1 MLYGPGGCDSS
12 HWQNILLRYG
22 SHSRLLCDSIA
33 GLTRS
38 LSNSLVDWSHI
49 QALLANRLIA
59 LDKSPGVRP
68 IGIGESL
75 RRLIGKVI
83 CFLTRDDAEAV
94 CGVSQLCAG
103 LRCGAEGAIH
113 VAGDLFEAGGD
124 SHGML
129 VMDAE
134 NAFNSINRT
143 ALLWNIRILWPRVSR
158 FVFNTYRG
166 WSPLIIKGHDVG
178 LYSSEGVIQGDP
190 LSMFLY
196 ALATLPLINQLQS
209 DPSITQLWYGD
220 DSSAV
225 GCFSSLLLWY
235 ENLCLIDPL
244 FGYTPA
250 PTKSHLV
257 VKESMIDTASSLF
270 ANTGINIVTSCRF
283 LGGVIGDQSGKM
295 SFVSNKVDEWSR
307 YVDLLSS
314 VAEDQPQAA
323 FIGFTKSLQQ
333 EWLYLQRVIADC
345 EQQFHDLESTIK
357 HKFIPSLIG
366 HDCDDTNWLLFSLPI
381 NMGGLNIRIPTSST
395 TIVYNSS
402 RAATQILTDS
412 IKNSISFSVTDH
424 ITYSAKFSRA
434 VYFANSS

>member
-1 MLYGPGGCDSS
+1 MY
-12 HWQNILLRYG
+12 
-22 SHSRLLCDSIA
+22 
-33 GLTRS
+33 
-38 LSNSLVDWSHI
+38 
-49 QALLANRLIA
+49 
-59 LDKSPGVRP
+59 
-68 IGIGESL
+68 
-75 RRLIGKVI
+75 
-83 CFLTRDDAEAV
+83 
-94 CGVSQLCAG
+94 
-103 LRCGAEGAIH
+103 
-113 VAGDLFEAGGD
+113 
-124 SHGML
+124 
-129 VMDAE
+129 
-134 NAFNSINRT
+134 
-143 ALLWNIRILWPRVSR
+143 
-158 FVFNTYRG
+158 
-166 WSPLIIKGHDVG
+166 
-178 LYSSEGVIQGDP
+178 
-190 LSMFLY
+190 LY

-209 DPSITQLWYGD
+209 DPFITQLWYAD

-235 ENLCLIDPL
+235 ENLCLIGPL

-295 SFVSNKVDEWSR
+295 SFFSNKVDEWSR

-314 VAEDQPQAA
+314 VAENQPQAA

-366 HDCDDTNWLLFSLPI
+366 HDCDDTDRLLFSLPI
-381 NMGGLNIRIPTSST
+381 NMGGLNIRIPTFST
-395 TIVYNSS
+395 TTVYNSS

-424 ITYSAKFSRA
+424 ISLVARTQYQYSRTKRDSDSQLLSDILDQCDPIHQRSLLRHQDSLSDWLTVLPVQKDNLNLTAAEFWDALCLRYLKPLLDLPTDCDGCGAPFTTSHALDCMKGGLIVQRHNEICDLL
-434 VYFANSS
+434 FLI

>member
-1 MLYGPGGCDSS
+1 
-12 HWQNILLRYG
+12 
-22 SHSRLLCDSIA
+22 
-33 GLTRS
+33 
-38 LSNSLVDWSHI
+38 
-49 QALLANRLIA
+49 
-59 LDKSPGVRP
+59 
-68 IGIGESL
+68 
-75 RRLIGKVI
+75 
-83 CFLTRDDAEAV
+83 
-94 CGVSQLCAG
+94 
-103 LRCGAEGAIH
+103 
-113 VAGDLFEAGGD
+113 
-124 SHGML
+124 ML

-143 ALLWNIRILWPRVSR
+143 ALLWNIRILWPRASR

-209 DPSITQLWYGD
+209 DPSITQLWFAD

-225 GCFSSLLLWY
+225 GCFSSILLWY
-235 ENLCLIDPL
+235 ENLCLIGPL

-366 HDCDDTNWLLFSLPI
+366 HDCDDTDRLLFSLPI

-395 TIVYNSS
+395 TTVYNSL
-402 RAATQILTDS
+402 RAVTQILTDS
-412 IKNSISFSVTDH
+412 TKNSISFSVTDH
-424 ITYSAKFSRA
+424 ISLVTRTQYQYSRTRRDSDSQLLSDILDQCDPIHRRSLLMLRHQDSLSGWLTVLPVQKDNLNLTAAEFQDAFCLRYLKHRL
-434 VYFANSS
+434 